1 MNKKLLFAAMS
12 LAMLTACTDND
23 FESQKVAQEVGAV
36 QFEFVNNN
44 DATRAAMMGTNNNKL
59 VWSSEDKDILTLYH
73 GAVVGGVT
81 GYQNATYSIQE
92 GEDGGTA
99 KLTTP
104 SMILEGGAIMV
115 WPADTTFRIKSN
127 SNLSVVIPTQ
137 QSDIANQIP
146 YVSDQISIAA
156 FNKKAK
162 DNVDPIY
169 NEAGWN
175 RTYPVYM
182 RPMASQLNIKAEYS
196 GTDDVLEE
204 LYEGDDPIE
213 EIAVESIDLLT
224 KDVDGHTKFSTELPI
239 VFSEG
244 PNAEWAHL
252 PATMHQAWARVTTV
266 NRNEPIAT
274 AAKLTTTFLNGNDGG
289 KFIILPQPA
298 IGADGVEEAAVVVN
312 TIYGKVVVGT
322 AAVGGKYT
330 DGANDTPNEIGD
342 AWWRFVSPTTVINYE
357 TNHET
362 KAGSPETS
370 GDNAG
375 KYKVT
380 ADIAHGMKQTFNWFG
395 VYEAPEAQVLGEYEG
410 VKTTRYVK
418 VLLTHLDMS
427 DLHIKSDKQLRDV
440 ARVWKQMGLDGVT
453 VYLDDD
459 LNADKSEDADDD
471 FHISKTTIA
480 VINDINTGK
489 AFNDMFKVQPCNVAV
504 AEGEANEAI
513 DKIVITGGDNVPD
526 LAFIVKNGDHKA
538 DVVLNAGENWS
549 WSDKTV
555 AGKKAV
561 TVAPAAETGIN
572 SIINEG
578 TFASN
583 ASGTIAIYD
592 NTPAPA
598 APAQVSAIP
607 FVNDGTWNVTA
618 TGDLTVQFDVTNY
631 GTVNIKKGAEYH
643 QDIIGEYQTTFTN
656 EALTL
661 PRRFLANPNNEKIG
675 LVNNAGVFAV
685 TGTTAKKGI
694 INNYGLI
701 EHGKYPGDA
710 YNKDAKTYITA
721 NQMGV
726 GGEDPNANPT
736 FANAFDAETEV
747 NPAINKLGRINLP
760 YSNRLEDNISISAAL
775 AQGFVS
781 VTVASND
788 APDTDELSLTV
799 VGDKVNYVIIQG
811 GITSV
816 TEMTNKIKYI
826 EFDDENDTEIA
837 WQPGTA
843 GEPKEAIYDG
853 LIVLSP
859 INIKLYTTVT
869 VNKATYLGAKMYVGG
884 TFNNGA
890 SLWNGYYGNTTANEP
905 TMYITYGN

>member
-73 GAVVGGVT
+73 GAEVGAVT

-146 YVSDQISIAA
+146 YVSDQINIAA
-156 FNKKAK
+156 FDKKAK
-162 DNVDPIY
+162 DNTATIY

-182 RPMASQLNIKAEYS
+182 RPMASQLNIKAEYA
-196 GTDDVLEE
+196 GTDDVLKE
-204 LYEGDDPIE
+204 LYDGDDPIDP
-213 EIAVESIDLLT
+213 ISVESIDLLT
-224 KDVDGHTKFSTELPI
+224 KDGVDGHTKFSTELAIAFANANPAWADL
-239 VFSEG
+239 
-244 PNAEWAHL
+244 PN
-252 PATMHQAWARVTTV
+252 TMHQAWAKVTTV

-289 KFIILPQPA
+289 KFIILPQPV

-322 AAVGGKYT
+322 EAVGGKYEA
-330 DGANDTPNEIGD
+330 GEITN
-342 AWWRFVSPTTVINYE
+342 AWWRFVLPATAINYD
-357 TNHET
+357 TDHET
-362 KAGSPETS
+362 KADDPEAS

-395 VYEAPEAQVLGEYEG
+395 VYAAPEAQVLGEYEG

-471 FHISKTTIA
+471 FHISQNTIA
-480 VINDINTGK
+480 VINNINTGK
-489 AFNDMFKVQPCNVAV
+489 AFDDMFKVQPCKVAV

-513 DKIVITGGDNVPD
+513 NKIVITGGNNVPD

-549 WSDKTV
+549 WSENTV

-561 TVAPAAETGIN
+561 TVATAAQTGIN

-583 ASGTIAIYD
+583 ASATIAIYD
-592 NTPAPA
+592 NTNPN
-598 APAQVSAIP
+598 PAQISTIP
-607 FVNDGTWNVTA
+607 FINDGTWNVTA

-631 GTVNIKKGAEYH
+631 GIVNIKKGAEYH
-643 QDIIGEYQTTFTN
+643 QDIIGENSTTFTN

-661 PRRFLANPNNEKIG
+661 PGRFLANPDNEEIG
-675 LVNNAGVFAV
+675 KVYNAGVFAV

-701 EHGKYPGDA
+701 EHGVYPGDA

-736 FANAFDAETEV
+736 FANAFDAETV
-747 NPAINKLGRINLP
+747 LNAAINKLGRINLP

-788 APDTDELSLTV
+788 APETDELSLTV
-799 VGDKVNYVIIQG
+799 VGDKVNYVIIRG

-826 EFDDENDTEIA
+826 EFDDVNDTEIA
-837 WQPGTA
+837 WQTGIA

-884 TFNNGA
+884 EFNNGA